1 MRRIM
6 IGLVALTALV
16 VCVAQ
21 ASAQD
26 VTSLFARHMESGR
39 YAEAERDFAQLTERN
54 PRDAGARMALG
65 MIQFARA
72 IERLGQGLHRYGL
85 VPPRQSF
92 IPILRLPVPEN
103 SRPEKLDYDKL
114 RAVYLTFLADLTR
127 AEATLAAMPE
137 GEVKLPIDILKIRF
151 DFNGDG
157 QASPDESLIAIMQR
171 MATMPG
177 QPATAMNMDAKWEV
191 AFDRADATWLRGY
204 CNVMSAFLE
213 FVLAYDWRDSFA
225 AAGHLFFTGARDP
238 SNPAHAA
245 GEATAQF
252 GRDSGTIADVV
263 AMIHLVRWP
272 LAEPVRMQRARQHLK
287 QVVALSRQNWREILA
302 ETDDDREWLPGP
314 QQKNSAI
321 TALRVTQE
329 RIDGWMMT
337 LDEFEA
343 VIDGRKL
350 LPHWRYTKGIDFRAV
365 FDQPTPFDL
374 VLWFT
379 GHAAV
384 PYLKDGEVLSQAR
397 VRDIQTMF
405 GGNFA
410 GYAFWFN

>member
-1 MRRIM
+1 MRRMM
-6 IGLVALTALV
+6 IGIMALAALV
-16 VCVAQ
+16 LCAVQ
-21 ASAQD
+21 AGAQD
-26 VTSLFARHMESGR
+26 VAALFARHMESGR
-39 YAEAERDFAQLTERN
+39 LAEAERDFTQLTARN
-54 PRDAGARMALG
+54 PRDPGARMALG
-65 MIQFARA
+65 MIQFTRA

-85 VPPRQSF
+85 APPRQAF

-103 SRPEKLDYDKL
+103 PRPEKLDYDKL
-114 RAVYLTFLADLTR
+114 RAVYLTFLADLTQ

-137 GEVKLPIDILKIRF
+137 GEAKLPIDVLKIRF
-151 DFNGDG
+151 DFKGDG
-157 QASPDESLIAIMQR
+157 QAGPEESLIAIMQR
-171 MATMPG
+171 MTTMPG
-177 QPATAMNMDAKWEV
+177 RPAAAITPDMKWEV

-213 FVLAYDWRDSFA
+213 FVLAHDWRDSFA
-225 AAGHLFFTGARDP
+225 AAGHLFFAGARDP
-238 SNPAHAA
+238 ANPAHATA
-245 GEATAQF
+245 EATAML
-252 GRDSGTIADVV
+252 GRDSGTVADAV
-263 AMIHLVRWP
+263 AMIHLIRWP
-272 LAEPVRMQRARQHLK
+272 LVEAARMAKARQHLK

-314 QQKNSAI
+314 QQKNGAI

-329 RIDGWMMT
+329 RVDGWMMA

-343 VIDGRKL
+343 VLDGKKL
-350 LPHWRYTKGIDFRAV
+350 LPHWRYAKGVDFRA
-365 FDQPTPFDL
+365 FFEQPTPFDL

-397 VRDIQTMF
+397 VREIQAMF